1 MAGFPTANNNVRF
14 PNDLP
19 PAPPLSLLAARV
31 RWFVK
36 FWTLDNVKEW
46 RCLKATQ
53 LQDFVVDLY
62 PQMEGDDPAEENHVL
77 TDKKFLYEVRER
89 QNHRTR
95 QSVQV
100 PP

>member
-1 MAGFPTANNNVRF
+1 V
-14 PNDLP
+14 
-19 PAPPLSLLAARV
+19 ARLI

-36 FWTLDNVKEW
+36 FWTLDTVKEW

-62 PQMEGDDPAEENHVL
+62 PQVEGDDPADENHVL

-89 QNHRTR
+89 SSTKQYFTSDSFLHGRHGRNTY
-95 QSVQV
+95 
-100 PP
+100 